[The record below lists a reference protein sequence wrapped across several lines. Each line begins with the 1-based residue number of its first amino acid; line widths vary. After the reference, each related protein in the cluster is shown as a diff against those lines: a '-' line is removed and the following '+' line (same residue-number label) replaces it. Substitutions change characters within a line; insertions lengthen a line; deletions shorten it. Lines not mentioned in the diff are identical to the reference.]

1 MDFKKFDVIVIGGGA
16 AGLYTALS
24 LSDSLGDQHTSQ
36 ERDWKI
42 ALITKDNLTISASDW
57 AQGGIAAV
65 IDRNDSVNLH
75 IEDTLC
81 AGAGLCEREAV

>member
-1 MDFKKFDVIVIGGGA
+1 MDFKNFDAIVIGGGA

-36 ERDWKI
+36 DRDWKI

-57 AQGGIAAV
+57 AHLT
-65 IDRNDSVNLH
+65 RRCW
-75 IEDTLC
+75 TL
-81 AGAGLCEREAV
+81 